1 MDQDL
6 LQMERKLA
14 HLHAKDRKTIET
26 DYGKVKAKIASIR
39 EVVQQKNI
47 AFDNDMQNLDE
58 RAEKENESFKRD
70 VKKDM
75 DDLEKSLKSLNDG
88 EKNKSSDLL

>member
-1 MDQDL
+1 
-6 LQMERKLA
+6 METD
-14 HLHAKDRKTIET
+14 DRK
-26 DYGKVKAKIASIR
+26 VKSKIASIR

-47 AFDNDMQNLDE
+47 ALDNDMQNLDE

-88 EKNKSSDLL
+88 

>member
-1 MDQDL
+1 
-6 LQMERKLA
+6 METD
-14 HLHAKDRKTIET
+14 DRK
-26 DYGKVKAKIASIR
+26 VKSKIASIR

-47 AFDNDMQNLDE
+47 ALDNDMQNLDE

-88 EKNKSSDLL
+88 EKK

>member
-1 MDQDL
+1 
-6 LQMERKLA
+6 METD
-14 HLHAKDRKTIET
+14 DRK
-26 DYGKVKAKIASIR
+26 VKSKIASIR

-47 AFDNDMQNLDE
+47 ALDNDMQNLDE
-58 RAEKENESFKRD
+58 RAEKDNESFKRD

-88 EKNKSSDLL
+88 EKK

>member
-1 MDQDL
+1 MIAKMDQDL
-6 LQMERKLA
+6 HQMQRKLA
-14 HLHAKDRKTIET
+14 QLNAKDRKTIET

-39 EVVQQKNI
+39 KILQQKDI

-58 RAEKENESFKRD
+58 SAEKENESFKRD

-75 DDLEKSLKSLNDG
+75 DDLEKSLKSSNDG
-88 EKNKSSDLL
+88 EKK